1 MKPFILLLIVICLFL
16 STGTAFSETVYVSDS
31 FEITMRTGPSGDFK
45 IIAMLKSDT
54 PLILLEEKD
63 SWVNIR
69 TLTGKEGWVLKRY
82 VRDKIPNSILVETYK
97 KSNRKLRDDIKEFK
111 KINFKLKETKKSIL
125 SDRDKG
131 DREYGK
137 LLDEYNALK
146 KDAANVIQI
155 RDAYVE
161 TKQILEKEL
170 KKGVDLLKENDKLR
184 FSANMKWFLSGAGV
198 LIFGW
203 IIGIIM
209 GRYKRKQQS
218 RLILIVT

>member
-1 MKPFILLLIVICLFL
+1 MLKPFIILLVVICLFL
-16 STGTAFSETVYVSDS
+16 SADTAFSETVYVSDS
-31 FEITMRTGPSGDFK
+31 FEITMRTGPSEEFK

-54 PLILLEEKD
+54 PLILLEEND
-63 SWVNIR
+63 SWINVR

-82 VRDKIPNSILVETYK
+82 VTDKIPNSILVETYK
-97 KSNRKLRDDIKEFK
+97 KSNQKLKDEIKEFK
-111 KINFKLKETKKSIL
+111 KINSELDKTKKSIL

-131 DREYGK
+131 DREYKK
-137 LLDEYNALK
+137 LSDEYNALK

-155 RDAYVE
+155 RDAYAE
-161 TKQILEKEL
+161 TKQILEREL
-170 KKGVDLLKENDKLR
+170 KKSADLLKENDKLK

-203 IIGIIM
+203 IIGLIM

-218 RLILIVT
+218 RLY

>member
-16 STGTAFSETVYVSDS
+16 STAAAFSETVYVSDS
-31 FEITMRTGPSGDFK
+31 FEITMRTGPGGEFK

-54 PLILLEEKD
+54 PLTLLKED
-63 SWVNIR
+63 VSWGNVR
-69 TLTGKEGWVLKRY
+69 TLAGTEGWVLKRY
-82 VRDKIPNSILVETYK
+82 ITDKIPNSILVETYK
-97 KSNRKLRDDIKEFK
+97 KSNEKLRNQITEFK
-111 KINFKLKETKKSIL
+111 KTNSELNETKNSIL

-131 DREYGK
+131 NKEYEK
-137 LLDEYNALK
+137 ILDEYNALK

-155 RDAYVE
+155 RDSYTK
-161 TKQILEKEL
+161 TKQILENEL
-170 KKGVDLLKENDKLR
+170 KKSVELLKENDKLR

-218 RLILIVT
+218 RLY